1 MQMKIEKK
9 TWPEYFDKI
18 AAGEK
23 TFDLRLA
30 DWECNAGD
38 IVVFKEWNPQTKQFT
53 GRRIEKEVTYVLK
66 TKDFENL
73 KMWTREEIEQN
84 GFLILSLK

>member
-1 MQMKIEKK
+1 MKIEKK